1 MVAAEGRRGRGPDG
15 GVFSW
20 QIRYQRVF
28 QMIFVVG
35 MGGTFLIGFQISVIS
50 YPSQYIK
57 TFINQTWVKRYGSAL
72 HHETLTFLWSAVV
85 SIFCLGGI
93 LGNLSSGHVTTQYGK
108 KKTLLFNDIV
118 TIAAA
123 LLVGFSRTA
132 DSFEMILISRFLYGF
147 TAGISLNANGPYVGE
162 IAPKKF
168 RGFATATCSVF
179 FSLGKAFGQ
188 IMGLRDLFGTE
199 SLWPLLL
206 ALCGIPALFQLLLLP
221 FFPESPPYLLLQ
233 KGDKDGCLKAMKF
246 LWGEGHHQ
254 AELEDMV
261 KQKEDMRSS
270 KNLSVLEVMS
280 EKSVRWPLGL
290 SVLLIFTLNLSG
302 LSAIYFYAF
311 EVFRTAKIE
320 ESLIPYVAV
329 GVGSCEFVGTILCSC
344 LVDRFGR
351 RVLLWGGFAMM
362 GLVMV
367 LLVLALSFQ
376 GQFPWIS
383 FGSIALIF
391 LFTLSYGLGPSGA
404 IFAVIMEIFGQS
416 VRPSALTI
424 IGIVSW
430 VGLFLVGMTF
440 PFLVEVLGH
449 FCFLFF
455 FVVLLVVGIFIYRYL
470 PETKGRSISEI
481 TEEFKRMRLGKRRAF
496 TTRGKMASTDHS
508 FCTKL

>member
-1 MVAAEGRRGRGPDG
+1 MQRLPIPLGK
-15 GVFSW
+15 
-20 QIRYQRVF
+20 IRYQRVF

-35 MGGTFLIGFQISVIS
+35 VGGTLLIGFQISVIT

-108 KKTLLFNDIV
+108 KKTLLCTDIV

-132 DSFEMILISRFLYGF
+132 GSFEMILISRFLYGF
-147 TAGISLNANGPYVGE
+147 TAGISLNTNGPYLGE

-179 FSLGKAFGQ
+179 FSLGKALGQ

-206 ALCGIPALFQLLLLP
+206 ALCGIPALLQLLLLP
-221 FFPESPPYLLLQ
+221 FFPESPPYLLVQ

-261 KQKEDMRSS
+261 KQKEDARSS

-280 EKSVRWPLGL
+280 EKSLRWPLGL

-344 LVDRFGR
+344 LIDRFGR

-376 GQFPWIS
+376 SQFPWIS
-383 FGSIALIF
+383 IGSIALIF

-404 IFAVIMEIFGQS
+404 LFAVIMEIFGQS
-416 VRPSALTI
+416 VRPSALTVV
-424 IGIVSW
+424 GMVSW
-430 VGLFLVGMTF
+430 VGLFVVGMTF

-449 FCFLFF
+449 FCFLLF
-455 FVVLLVVGIFIYRYL
+455 FVVLLVVGSFIYRYL

-481 TEEFKRMRLGKRRAF
+481 TEEFKRMRLGKRMAF
-496 TTRGKMASTDHS
+496 TAQRKIASTDHS